1 VADPKAIVVSRA
13 RVLAAASAAIA
24 AAVGI
29 MVTGQGTPLLA
40 RVGAAAFLSIVVF
53 EDVRRMRI
61 PNALTFPAL
70 GLSLLAA
77 TVSGGAAGFGAA
89 LLGALA
95 GLAVLLIPYALGWLG
110 AGDAKAMAVVGALF
124 GAPAVL
130 PLAWWMIVLG
140 GVLAIVV
147 VAARGGLV
155 DLVVRWSLSLAA
167 TLAER
172 RLRYFGPATPVAA
185 EGLPFGVAMAY
196 GVVAFSI
203 WGIPWN

>member
-1 VADPKAIVVSRA
+1 MTPPHRALSVADPKAIVVSRA

-40 RVGAAAFLSIVVF
+40 RVGAAAFLSIV
-53 EDVRRMRI
+53 
-61 PNALTFPAL
+61 
-70 GLSLLAA
+70 
-77 TVSGGAAGFGAA
+77 
-89 LLGALA
+89 
-95 GLAVLLIPYALGWLG
+95 
-110 AGDAKAMAVVGALF
+110 
-124 GAPAVL
+124 
-130 PLAWWMIVLG
+130 
-140 GVLAIVV
+140 AIVV